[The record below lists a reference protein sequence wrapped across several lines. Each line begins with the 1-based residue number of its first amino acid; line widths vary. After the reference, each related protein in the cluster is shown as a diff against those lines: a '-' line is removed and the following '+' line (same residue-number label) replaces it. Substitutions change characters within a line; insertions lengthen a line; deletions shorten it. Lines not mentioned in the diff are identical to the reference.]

1 MNDNTIYWVWLAR
14 TLGAG
19 AKIADIINYFGSPE
33 KLYMA
38 GEREWRIS
46 GILTARQIA
55 SLLKFSP
62 SECGDVLKVCIQN
75 GWQTVTPDD
84 AEYPKRL
91 LEIPDYPAIL
101 FVWGDKSVLSD
112 EVSISVVGTRKAT
125 AYSVRVTEA
134 LAQRLAAAG
143 AVIVSGGALGI
154 DSASHWGA
162 ISANG
167 KTVAVLGCGLGCDY
181 LKDNA
186 ALRRE
191 VAKHGA
197 VITEYFPFT
206 PASRTTFPMR
216 NRIISGITLGTVV
229 IEAGERSGSLI
240 TARLALEQG
249 RDVFAIPGDVISS
262 AFTGTNR
269 LIHDGA
275 KPVFSALDILEEYYY
290 NYSQKLNLEN
300 AGLPLG
306 EFVKQQNHIN
316 QKESFK
322 SPGEKFN
329 AVKNDVKSKP
339 KPVSI
344 IRELPQDITESAKI
358 VYNVLGEE
366 PMHIDDISEKSGLKI
381 AETLAALT
389 ELELFS
395 LVELTQGKNYQKI

>member
-1 MNDNTIYWVWLAR
+1 MNDNIYWIWLSR

-46 GILTARQIA
+46 GILTAKQIA
-55 SLLKFSP
+55 SLSKFSP
-62 SECGDVLKVCIQN
+62 SQCGDIIKLCIDN

-101 FVWGDKSVLSD
+101 FVWGDKSVLQD
-112 EVSISVVGTRKAT
+112 EVLISIVGTRKASG
-125 AYSVRVTEA
+125 YSVRVTEA
-134 LAQRLAAAG
+134 LAKRLALSG
-143 AVIVSGGALGI
+143 VTVVSGGALGV

-162 ISANG
+162 VSANG
-167 KTVAVLGCGLGCDY
+167 KTIAVLGCGLGCDY
-181 LKDNA
+181 LKENE

-191 VAKHGA
+191 VSKHGA

-206 PASRTTFPMR
+206 PASKTTFPMR
-216 NRIISGITLGTVV
+216 NRIISGISLGTVV

-249 RDVFAIPGDVISS
+249 RDVFAVPGDIISS

-290 NYSQKLNLEN
+290 NYSQKLNIAE

-306 EFVKQQNHIN
+306 ETIRQSSMQTAEKTNNNFVRSANN
-316 QKESFK
+316 M
-322 SPGEKFN
+322 
-329 AVKNDVKSKP
+329 P
-339 KPVSI
+339 KPTN
-344 IRELPQDITESAKI
+344 RTLPDGISENAKK
-358 VYNVLGEE
+358 VYSVLGEK
-366 PMHIDDISEKSGLKI
+366 PIHIDEISEKAALTTPQ
-381 AETLAALT
+381 TLATLT

-395 LVELTQGKNYQKI
+395 LIELTNGKKYQKI